1 MRKLIFV
8 LVVAAGCG
16 KSDSSKQ
23 SPAPSTTA
31 PAGSAA
37 AADPAPAPAAPAAA
51 ADPAT
56 TGACALLTAAE
67 ASEIVGVPMKIVEP
81 QENSCFWAWT
91 EQTDA
96 NRGMSIEVKTYKDPG
111 AYDAMAKN
119 KLAKPIEGI
128 GDRAVTNSLGKQLVQ
143 VSFAKGS
150 KSALIN
156 LSDEKDN
163 PDLPQKMNAIATKV
177 ASRL

>member
-16 KSDSSKQ
+16 KSDSKQ

-31 PAGSAA
+31 PTGSAA
-37 AADPAPAPAAPAAA
+37 AADPAPAAPTAPAAA

-81 QENSCFWAWT
+81 EENSCFWAWT
-91 EQTDA
+91 EKT
-96 NRGMSIEVKTYKDPG
+96 NEHHGISIEVKTYKDAG
-111 AYDAMAKN
+111 MFDT
-119 KLAKPIEGI
+119 LAKRKSAKPVEGI
-128 GDRAVTNSLGKQLVQ
+128 GDRAVTDALGKQLVQ
-143 VSFAKGS
+143 LAFAKGS

-156 LSDEKDN
+156 ISDEKDN
-163 PDLPQKMNAIATKV
+163 PDLAQKMNAIAAKV
-177 ASRL
+177 SSRL